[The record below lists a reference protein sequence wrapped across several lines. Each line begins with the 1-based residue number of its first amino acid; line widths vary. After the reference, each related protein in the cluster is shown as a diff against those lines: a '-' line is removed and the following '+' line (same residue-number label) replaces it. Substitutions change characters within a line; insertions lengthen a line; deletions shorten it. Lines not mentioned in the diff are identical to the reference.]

1 MAIHVSPF
9 LFPRALSLE
18 SRPAHP
24 RRGAATDPVA
34 LSWLVTV
41 RWTTLAA
48 GAGALV
54 AGYSGFG
61 ASIPLTPAALLLG
74 LFAVS
79 NLWLTWRV
87 RGRRTTGLNAAAGS
101 LVCADVL
108 LLSWLLL
115 ESGSELNPVSVFLL
129 VQIVLAAL
137 VLGRLW
143 TWIVTLLS
151 VAGYATLFL
160 VPSSELRTA
169 QTMHPEIGLH
179 MRGMWLAFTVTALTI
194 GALVTRLALAIEH
207 RDRALETLRERNA
220 RAMRFASLTTLA
232 AGAAHELSTPLATI
246 AVASRELEQALG
258 ARGTDADLR
267 DDAQLIR
274 KEIDRCRRLLDDMAG
289 RIAEPTGEAPRPA
302 ALAAALG
309 EAIARLPPGD
319 RGRVALDVTSNTS
332 VVWPVGVIAHAVA
345 NLVSNGLHASAPGD
359 RVDVTADLAPNGRVR
374 IVVADRGQGMSPE
387 ELARAGEPF
396 FTTKPPGVGTG
407 LGLFVA
413 RSAVEQLGG
422 SLALVSA
429 VRQGT
434 TATILLD
441 ADVVHGDHGR
451 E

>member
-1 MAIHVSPF
+1 MLTSSPS
-9 LFPRALSLE
+9 RALPLDP
-18 SRPAHP
+18 RQAPADH
-24 RRGAATDPVA
+24 GAAIDPVA
-34 LSWLVTV
+34 MSWLVTV
-41 RWTTLAA
+41 RWTTLIA

-61 ASIPLTPAALLLG
+61 ASLPIALASLLFG
-74 LFAVS
+74 LFALS

-87 RGRRTTGLNAAAGS
+87 RGRRTAGLNATAGA

-143 TWIVTLLS
+143 TWIVTLLA
-151 VAGYATLFL
+151 VGGYAALFL
-160 VPSSELRTA
+160 VPSSELRAA
-169 QTMHPEIGLH
+169 QSMHPEIGVH

-207 RDRALETLRERNA
+207 RDQALETLRDRNA
-220 RAMRFASLTTLA
+220 RAMRFASLTTLV

-258 ARGTDADLR
+258 RHDADAALR
-267 DDAQLIR
+267 EDAQLIR
-274 KEIDRCRRLLDDMAG
+274 TEIDRCRRLLDDMAG
-289 RIAEPTGEAPRPA
+289 RIAQPMGEAPRRTTVGA
-302 ALAAALG
+302 VLA
-309 EAIARLPPGD
+309 EAIGRLAPAD
-319 RGRVALDVTSNTS
+319 RVRVTLEGAQDAP
-332 VVWPVGVIAHAVA
+332 VVWPVGVITHALA
-345 NLVSNGLHASAPGD
+345 NLVNNALQASTGD
-359 RVDVTADLAPNGRVR
+359 GHVAVGADVVSDGRLR
-374 IVVADRGQGMSPE
+374 IVVHDRGRGMSPD

-422 SLALVSA
+422 SLTLASA
-429 VRQGT
+429 RDQGT
-434 TATILLD
+434 TATMVID
-441 ADVVHGDHGR
+441 ADVVRGDRAGR
-451 E
+451 

>member
-1 MAIHVSPF
+1 M
-9 LFPRALSLE
+9 
-18 SRPAHP
+18 
-24 RRGAATDPVA
+24 
-34 LSWLVTV
+34 

-61 ASIPLTPAALLLG
+61 ASMPLTPAALLLG
-74 LFAVS
+74 LFALS
-79 NLWLTWRV
+79 NVWLMWRV
-87 RGRRTTGLNAAAGS
+87 RGRRTTGLNAAAGA

-143 TWIVTLLS
+143 TWVVTLLS

-160 VPSSELRTA
+160 VPSSELSTA
-169 QTMHPEIGLH
+169 QSMHPEIGLH

-302 ALAAALG
+302 ALTAALG
-309 EAIARLPPGD
+309 EAIARL
-319 RGRVALDVTSNTS
+319 
-332 VVWPVGVIAHAVA
+332 
-345 NLVSNGLHASAPGD
+345 APGD
-359 RVDVTADLAPNGRVR
+359 RTSCRAQRGDRLVSRLARWRDCARGRQPGQQRPARVGGR
-374 IVVADRGQGMSPE
+374 RSRRRDCECRARRPRADRRRRSRARDVARGS
-387 ELARAGEPF
+387 RAGRRAVLHDQSLRAWARGSGCSSRAPRSSN
-396 FTTKPPGVGTG
+396 
-407 LGLFVA
+407 LAA
-413 RSAVEQLGG
+413 RSRWFRRFG
-422 SLALVSA
+422 
-429 VRQGT
+429 QGT

-441 ADVVHGDHGR
+441 ADVVRGDHGGA
-451 E
+451 